1 MYRTKSDLLGALL
14 VSAGAMAIVLVVAA
28 VVMSR

>member
-1 MYRTKSDLLGALL
+1 MKTTDPLGALL
-14 VSAGAMAIVLVVAA
+14 VSAGALALLLVFCG